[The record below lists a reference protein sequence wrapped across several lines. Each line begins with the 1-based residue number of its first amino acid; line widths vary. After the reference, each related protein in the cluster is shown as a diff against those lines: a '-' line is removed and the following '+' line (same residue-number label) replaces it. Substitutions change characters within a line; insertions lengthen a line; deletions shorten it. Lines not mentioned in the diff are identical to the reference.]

1 MRPTQS
7 EAKTNPISNSRND
20 REGRYFFYSCPGL
33 DLWSVGATRQEAE
46 KKLREGVLL
55 LLMRCSR
62 YDELDY
68 FLKAGCFMAVEV
80 HSS

>member
-1 MRPTQS
+1 MKILETYPTS
-7 EAKTNPISNSRND
+7 DSRND
-20 REGRYFFYSCPGL
+20 KREGRYFFYSCPGL

-46 KKLREGVLL
+46 EKLREGVLL

-68 FLKAGCFMAVEV
+68 FLRAGCFRAVEV